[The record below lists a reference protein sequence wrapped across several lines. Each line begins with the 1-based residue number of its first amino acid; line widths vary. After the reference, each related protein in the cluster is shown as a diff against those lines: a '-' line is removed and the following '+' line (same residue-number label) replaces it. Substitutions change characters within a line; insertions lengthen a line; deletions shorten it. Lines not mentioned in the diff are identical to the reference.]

1 MTERVGVGMDL
12 TFPLSPRMF
21 RQGNFDQF
29 AEIIK
34 KVEEF
39 IPGDQWVVWGLGS
52 RPLPRWLVKYLEFS
66 DKAVSKVTSLG
77 FRVENPKPT

>member
-1 MTERVGVGMDL
+1 MDL

-34 KVEEF
+34 RVEEY
-39 IPGDQWVVWGLGS
+39 IPGD
-52 RPLPRWLVKYLEFS
+52 E
-66 DKAVSKVTSLG
+66 
-77 FRVENPKPT
+77 